1 MTERSH
7 RRRIQHRVWLL
18 PSGLAALQVAIVA
31 RSLGA
36 GRPSSLDWLSAGVG
50 LTATLSALGA
60 YAYYLGR
67 AARFRRSAGLSL
79 RETAEWIDSAAA
91 ALGDRA
97 GSKEADAADELA
109 AAVGRLLHRVAS
121 ARPAISL
128 GRSAGTSTDSGILF
142 TKASATTVP
151 ALTRSG
157 LFDSRPGCETT
168 SDPLASQEFSSA
180 TADMIARLEPHG
192 FCWVGSS
199 PAEQEFLGWPLSRLR
214 TMSFLEIVHADHR
227 GLAREQLRA
236 AIVKGEAHGLVYR
249 IRTAKGE
256 AKAVEINVGVRY
268 APDSSVDHLRCHVT
282 DVTERL
288 RASRELRRKTR
299 DLIAANEQL
308 IRTNRELRE
317 LKDRYGDLY
326 QNAPAMYFSL
336 DASGR
341 FLDGNDTLLKTL
353 GYRREDLMGRPYV
366 IVLPEWRRAA
376 FAAHFAG
383 FLATGSI
390 EVESRWVK
398 ADGEMIDV
406 WVKGTAVRDA
416 TGAFLHSRSVA
427 QDVTTRNAL
436 RAELQEKN
444 RRLARANNDLAR
456 KNKEL
461 DDFSYVVSHDLQEPL
476 RTLIAFSGML
486 LSEHGDRLDEDG
498 REKIRYLVD
507 ASRRMRSLI
516 GDLLALSRAGEAAG
530 ASEPIDLSAVV
541 DQVRGD
547 LAATIADRGADV
559 IVQGT
564 LPPAWGDRDRIAQ
577 LLANLIG
584 NGLKYQKPGERPV
597 VEVSGSVDAS
607 GTTSI
612 AVKDNGI
619 GIDPSY
625 HARIFQ
631 VFRRLHARDEI
642 EGTGAG
648 LAICQKI
655 VQAHGGRIWVESLAG
670 EGATFHVALP
680 GPSGRGV
687 LTQGA

>member
-7 RRRIQHRVWLL
+7 RRRFRHWVWF
-18 PSGLAALQVAIVA
+18 PPVGLAALQIAILA
-31 RSLGA
+31 RSLVA
-36 GRPSSLDWLSAGVG
+36 GLPSSLDWLSAGVG
-50 LTATLSALGA
+50 LTAALSALGA
-60 YAYYLGR
+60 YAYYFER
-67 AARFRRSAGLSL
+67 AARFRKTAGLSL
-79 RETAEWIDSAAA
+79 RETAGWIDSAAE

-97 GSKEADAADELA
+97 GSKDADAADELA

-121 ARPAISL
+121 ARPAMAP
-128 GRSAGTSTDSGILF
+128 GRPPGSSTDSGVLY
-142 TKASATTVP
+142 TRAPATTIP

-157 LFDSRPGCETT
+157 LFDSRPVCETS
-168 SDPLASQEFSSA
+168 SDPLASQEFSFA
-180 TADMIARLEPHG
+180 TADMIARLEPHR
-192 FCWVGSS
+192 FRWVGSS

-268 APDSSVDHLRCHVT
+268 APDSTVDHLRCHVT

-288 RASRELRRKTR
+288 RASRELRRRTR

-308 IRTNRELRE
+308 LRANRELRE

-326 QNAPAMYFSL
+326 QNAPVMYFSL
-336 DASGR
+336 DESGR
-341 FLDGNDTLLKTL
+341 FLDGNETLLNTL

-366 IVLPEWRRAA
+366 IVLPEWRRPA

-383 FLATGSI
+383 FLATGAI

-416 TGAFLHSRSVA
+416 AGVFLHSRSVA

-444 RRLARANNDLAR
+444 RRLARSNGDLAR

-461 DDFSYVVSHDLQEPL
+461 DDFTYVVSHDLQEPL
-476 RTLIAFSGML
+476 RTLIAFSGIL

-530 ASEPIDLSAVV
+530 EFGPIDLSAVV
-541 DQVRGD
+541 EQVRGD
-547 LAATIADRGADV
+547 LAATIAERGGDV
-559 IVQGT
+559 IARGP
-564 LPPAWGDRDRIAQ
+564 LPSAWGDRDRVAQ
-577 LLANLIG
+577 LLGNLIS
-584 NGLKYQKPGERPV
+584 NGLKYKKPGERPV
-597 VEVSGSVDAS
+597 VEVAGSVDAS
-607 GTTSI
+607 GATTIS
-612 AVKDNGI
+612 VKDNGI
-619 GIDPSY
+619 GIDPRY
-625 HARIFQ
+625 HAKIFQ
-631 VFRRLHARDEI
+631 VFRRLHAREEI

-655 VQAHGGRIWVESLAG
+655 AQSHGGRIWVESQAG
-670 EGATFHVALP
+670 EGATFHVSLP

-687 LTQGA
+687 FN